1 MNTTVPV
8 VRRPVMT
15 LYSGL
20 DCLRSH
26 ICRFVLHEKDIECQV
41 LFVQSEQEQTELAQ
55 INPYNETPT
64 LLDRDLVLYDTQII
78 CEFLDERLPHPPL
91 LPVEPIGRARARL
104 LIRRLERDWF
114 SLLPEIQK
122 GKPDRAQKKRKLLAD
137 GLLAVSQ
144 VFNTQKFLLGEEFSL
159 IDCYLAALLWRL
171 PSLGIK
177 LLPKQSRY
185 IDAYSARLFARPAF
199 RNSLSAVERG
209 LR

>member
-8 VRRPVMT
+8 VRRPMMT
-15 LYSGL
+15 LYSGI

-26 ICRFVLHEKDIECQV
+26 ICRIVLHEKDIECHV
-41 LFVQSEQEQTELAQ
+41 LYVQSEQEHTELAQ
-55 INPYNETPT
+55 LNPYDETPT
-64 LLDRDLVLYDTQII
+64 LLDRELVLYDTQVI

-91 LPVEPIGRARARL
+91 MPVEPIGRARARL

-122 GKPDRAQKKRKLLAD
+122 GRPDRAEKRRKQLSD

-144 VFNTQKFLLGEEFSL
+144 VFNAQKFLLGEEFSL
-159 IDCYLAALLWRL
+159 IDCYLSALLWRL

-177 LLPKQSRY
+177 LPPKQSRHV
-185 IDAYSARLFARPAF
+185 DAYAARLFARPAF
-199 RNSLSAVERG
+199 RLSLSAVERG